1 MIVTTSRCSST
12 AACSQCSQTRSAP
25 SAPAASHTPRCH
37 VCQERLQQEAGAPH
51 LPAPLA
57 GLSSL
62 GRRVAGG
69 FSQLSSASSKVSQV
83 IFPWL
88 GEAEEASEARVHT
101 HPAAAD
107 ILSEADTAAAAS
119 AVHYEHYDPAAG
131 LPLLP
136 PLFIPPPP
144 PPPPQQPA
152 ALATD
157 TVYHRSPAPQP
168 SSQSRE
174 ARALTTSLSLALHVA
189 YIIVTLKVKMC
200 ILKSIHWNWNS
211 LVVKV
216 RASRRP

>member
-1 MIVTTSRCSST
+1 MPHARNVPRLGVHPVHR
-12 AACSQCSQTRSAP
+12 QP
-25 SAPAASHTPRCH
+25 GHTPRSH

-101 HPAAAD
+101 HTAAAD

-144 PPPPQQPA
+144 PPQQPA

-174 ARALTTSLSLALHVA
+174 ARALLPPSL
-189 YIIVTLKVKMC
+189 TLCMSPT
-200 ILKSIHWNWNS
+200 L
-211 LVVKV
+211 
-216 RASRRP
+216 